1 MKSLRYLFRIGPGPS
16 SSHTIGPKRACE
28 YILKLYPNSNKFIVN
43 LYGSL
48 ALTGKG
54 HLTDYII
61 KKTLGENRTI
71 VNFDINKKVLHP
83 NTFEILAYHDN
94 ELLINQLF
102 ISLGGGA
109 LSIDNLEEDIY
120 PFKNFY
126 EIKEYCKKENILL
139 KDFVYRFEDENIK
152 DYLSLIY
159 DKMCESIQNGL
170 TASGELPGGLHVLR
184 KAKSLAVNKDNES
197 SDITRMKKVSSYA
210 YAVSEENA
218 SGGTIVTAPTCGSS
232 GVLPA
237 VLYYLQNEKN
247 FSKDEI
253 IDALAVSS
261 IIGNVI
267 KQNASISGAFAGC
280 QAEIGSACSM
290 ASAANSYLNGASID
304 EIEYASEIAMEH
316 HLGLTCDPIKG
327 LVQIPCIERNAVA
340 ALRAMDACLLA
351 SFLTSS
357 RKISF
362 DTVVETMYQT
372 GLDMGKDYKETS
384 LGGLAKNYHEK

>member
-1 MKSLRYLFRIGPGPS
+1 
-16 SSHTIGPKRACE
+16 
-28 YILKLYPNSNKFIVN
+28 
-43 LYGSL
+43 
-48 ALTGKG
+48 
-54 HLTDYII
+54 
-61 KKTLGENRTI
+61 
-71 VNFDINKKVLHP
+71 
-83 NTFEILAYHDN
+83 
-94 ELLINQLF
+94 
-102 ISLGGGA
+102 
-109 LSIDNLEEDIY
+109 
-120 PFKNFY
+120 
-126 EIKEYCKKENILL
+126 
-139 KDFVYRFEDENIK
+139 
-152 DYLSLIY
+152 
-159 DKMCESIQNGL
+159 MCESIHNGL